1 MSKFKKNILKI
12 PENNLYCKKTGRL
25 CEINKAVAKKR
36 WKHASTIKI
45 IGEDALLKG
54 SILECSICPEAD
66 IKFTDNG
73 QSGHIRT
80 ADVRSKGFMF
90 INPTTKSKKEC

>member
-1 MSKFKKNILKI
+1 M
-12 PENNLYCKKTGRL
+12 
-25 CEINKAVAKKR
+25 
-36 WKHASTIKI
+36 
-45 IGEDALLKG
+45 
-54 SILECSICPEAD
+54 D

-90 INPTTKSKKEC
+90 INPTTKSNAEKNARQFQRAEDKLKKNRQTRT

>member
-1 MSKFKKNILKI
+1 M
-12 PENNLYCKKTGRL
+12 
-25 CEINKAVAKKR
+25 
-36 WKHASTIKI
+36 
-45 IGEDALLKG
+45 KG

>member
-1 MSKFKKNILKI
+1 M
-12 PENNLYCKKTGRL
+12 
-25 CEINKAVAKKR
+25 
-36 WKHASTIKI
+36 
-45 IGEDALLKG
+45 
-54 SILECSICPEAD
+54 D

-90 INPTTKSKKEC
+90 INPTTKRILDTYLTFNLAKSIAKGGAKMAINVFKGGKIALNFGSVKKGVDFFWVMEEVLFKNFQE